1 MQPDTSRLARYI
13 KPLANQMVTTK
24 EYDEL
29 KSFVEN
35 RTTIF
40 EKATQSIKQSLETV
54 EINSQWQAKNY
65 KKIGRILIDFSHK

>member
-13 KPLANQMVTTK
+13 KPLANQMITTK

-40 EKATQSIKQSLETV
+40 EKATQGIKQSLETV

-65 KKIGRILIDFSHK
+65 KSIGRILNDFSNK